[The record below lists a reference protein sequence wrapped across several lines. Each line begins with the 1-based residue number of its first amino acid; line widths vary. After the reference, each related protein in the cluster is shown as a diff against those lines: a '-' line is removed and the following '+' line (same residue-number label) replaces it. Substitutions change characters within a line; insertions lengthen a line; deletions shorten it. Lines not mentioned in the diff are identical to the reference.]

1 MNISRQEEIGIDPD
15 QRLPRRSGWWLRLTS
30 HIPPGQLMRYLIVG
44 VWNTIFGYSTF
55 AAINW
60 LLFHRGIP
68 ASYIY
73 AQIISNFINITVAFL
88 GYKFFVFKTQGNYF
102 NEWLKAMAVYWSGFL
117 PGLILLPALVK
128 FLQYA
133 LHVPLSRAPYI
144 ASAILIVVGTLYSF
158 LGHKNVTFRQK
169 SAT

>member
-1 MNISRQEEIGIDPD
+1 MN
-15 QRLPRRSGWWLRLTS
+15 RLLPVIVLPSSPRTS
-30 HIPPGQLMRYLIVG
+30 HRAKLMRYLVVG

-55 AAINW
+55 AGINW

-73 AQIISNFINITVAFL
+73 AQVISNFINITVAFL

-128 FLQYA
+128 LLQYA
-133 LHVPLSRAPYI
+133 VHVPLSRAAVLLRTYWR
-144 ASAILIVVGTLYSF
+144 YSDRSWYP
-158 LGHKNVTFRQK
+158 LQLSRP
-169 SAT
+169 